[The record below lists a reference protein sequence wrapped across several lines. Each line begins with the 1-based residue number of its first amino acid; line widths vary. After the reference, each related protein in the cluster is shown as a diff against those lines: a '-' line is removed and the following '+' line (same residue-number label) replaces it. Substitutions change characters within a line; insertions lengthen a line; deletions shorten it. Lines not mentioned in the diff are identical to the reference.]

1 MNADWVV
8 YEEEKQTRKWVKMPK
23 EWIGSPLYEHATDF
37 ITLLDT
43 GERVMV
49 RKKDGYVFPNSGVST
64 TDKNHLATQEEIEK
78 MRAEAKRKAEERRRN
93 GLQRNRNLGVSRE
106 EDSRLYDSAKRS
118 RQRDTTHH
126 NSKSS
131 VAVKAVAELQEKKY
145 DRKVPWEVDYS
156 SSKDGM
162 WLTVPLDYK
171 GQIVTEYWNTYRT
184 TLRDG
189 RSAMVDKVTG
199 EILSIYSTK
208 SSKNEE
214 EDFSLPL
221 TTKASQLKGDLSE

>member
-1 MNADWVV
+1 MSMNVEWVV

-23 EWIGSPLYEHATDF
+23 ELFGIPLFEHATDY
-37 ITLLDT
+37 ISILDN
-43 GERVMV
+43 GEKVMV
-49 RKKDGYVFPNSGVST
+49 RKKDGFVFPNSGVST
-64 TDKNHLATQEEIEK
+64 TDKNHLATPEEIEK

-118 RQRDTTHH
+118 RRRDANHH

-131 VAVKAVAELQEKKY
+131 VAVKTVAELLEKKY

-171 GQIVTEYWNTYRT
+171 GQIVTEYWNTYRA

-189 RSAMVDKVTG
+189 RSAMVDKLTG

-221 TTKASQLKGDLSE
+221 TTDASQLKGD

>member
-1 MNADWVV
+1 MSMNEEWVV
-8 YEEEKQTRKWVKMPK
+8 YEEEKQTRKWVQMPK
-23 EWIGSPLYEHATDF
+23 ELFGIPLFEHATDY
-37 ITLLDT
+37 ISILDN
-43 GERVMV
+43 GEKVMV
-49 RKKDGYVFPNSGVST
+49 RKKDGFVFPNSGVSS
-64 TDKNHLATQEEIEK
+64 TDKNHLATPEEIEK

-118 RQRDTTHH
+118 RRRDAIHH

-145 DRKVPWEVDYS
+145 DKKVPWEVDYS

-162 WLTVPLDYK
+162 WLTVPIDYK
-171 GQIVTEYWNTYRT
+171 GQIVTEYWNTYRA

-208 SSKNEE
+208 SSKNED
-214 EDFSLPL
+214 EDFALPF
-221 TTKASQLKGDLSE
+221 TTKASQLKGD

>member
-1 MNADWVV
+1 MRADWVV
-8 YEEEKQTRKWVKMPK
+8 YEEEKQTRKWVDMPK
-23 EWIGSPLYEHATDF
+23 DYIGSPLYEHATDY

-49 RKKDGYVFPNSGVST
+49 RKKDGYVFPNSGVSS
-64 TDKNHLATQEEIEK
+64 TDKNHLATPEEIEK
-78 MRAEAKRKAEERRRN
+78 MRAEAKRKAEERKRN

-118 RQRDTTHH
+118 RRRDTTHH

-131 VAVKAVAELQEKKY
+131 VAVKTVSELQEKKY

-171 GQIVTEYWNTYRT
+171 GQIVTEYWNTYRA

-199 EILSIYSTK
+199 DILTIYSTK
-208 SSKNEE
+208 SSKS
-214 EDFSLPL
+214 EDEDITLPL
-221 TTKASQLKGDLSE
+221 TTKASQLKGD

>member
-1 MNADWVV
+1 MNEDWVV
-8 YEEEKQTRKWVKMPK
+8 YEEEKQTRKWVQMPK
-23 EWIGSPLYEHATDF
+23 ELFGIPLFEHATDY
-37 ITLLDT
+37 ISILNN
-43 GERVMV
+43 GEKVMV
-49 RKKDGYVFPNSGVST
+49 RKKDGFVFPNSGVSS
-64 TDKNHLATQEEIEK
+64 TDKNHLATPEEIEK

-162 WLTVPLDYK
+162 WLTVPIDYK

-189 RSAMVDKVTG
+189 RSAMVDKLTG
-199 EILSIYSTK
+199 EILSIYETK
-208 SSKNEE
+208 KPKEKSGDS
-214 EDFSLPL
+214 SLPL
-221 TTKASQLKGDLSE
+221 TTDTTKLKGN